1 MQLLRVTDPGS
12 RRYDESIAILHE
24 AIAREAQLP
33 ERRFQDLVAGGNYQQ
48 FAYAEA
54 DDVRGIALVYFS
66 AELRFAW
73 LDYFA
78 IRSDLRGRG
87 LGRDLFREIVQAT
100 SNQDSK
106 PDWLLFEVDDD
117 YEGDPQREA
126 ECKRRVQFYR
136 RLGARVLEN
145 VPYKFP
151 SAFAEPIRMR
161 LMAYPLRSRVA
172 LAANDLKRIVAEVFL
187 NIHGRGNDDD
197 LLRWFQENLP
207 NTIEMKWNPLW

>member
-1 MQLLRVTDPGS
+1 MQLLRATDPRS
-12 RRYDESIAILHE
+12 QRYHDTLAILRE
-24 AIAREAQLP
+24 AIAPEAQLP
-33 ERRFQDLVAGGNYQQ
+33 ERRFHDLLAAGNYQL
-48 FAYAEA
+48 FAYAEG
-54 DDVRGIALVYFS
+54 DDVRGVALVYFS
-66 AELRFAW
+66 DELQFAW

-78 IRSDLRGRG
+78 IRSELRGRG
-87 LGRDLFREIVQAT
+87 LGSDLFREIVQVT
-100 SNQDSK
+100 SNQDPK

-117 YEGDPQREA
+117 YEGDLQREA

-161 LMAYPLRSRVA
+161 LMACPLRSGVS
-172 LAANDLKRIVAEVFL
+172 LAANDLKRVVAEIFL
-187 NIHGRGNDDD
+187 NIHGRGNNDD

-207 NTIEMKWNPLW
+207 RTIEMK